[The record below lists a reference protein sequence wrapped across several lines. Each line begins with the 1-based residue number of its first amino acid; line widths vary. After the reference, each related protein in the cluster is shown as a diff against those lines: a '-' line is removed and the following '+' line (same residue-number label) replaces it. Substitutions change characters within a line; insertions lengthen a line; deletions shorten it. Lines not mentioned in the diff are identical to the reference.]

1 MSRRSRERQ
10 LAKLAARR
18 AAERRRRA
26 RRRQL
31 AAAGVLGAVAL
42 LAGAVLLAG
51 ALGGNPGPRAT
62 GAPSPSASPGARI
75 GTVTPEPAPRRVACG
90 AEAPPLAGEPKTR
103 FAGPPPQVIDPARRY
118 TAIIETSCGDIVVRL
133 LADRAPETVNS
144 FVFLA
149 REGFFDGTYVHR
161 LDASIDVI
169 QAGDPTGT
177 GSGGPGYAIPDEL
190 TGQEEYGPGT
200 VAMANSGPNTG
211 GSQFFI
217 VAGPDGHRLD
227 DNSAYTI
234 FGRVVR
240 GMDVAERIL
249 ALPVR
254 DPEAARAGDLSA
266 QRPRLAIY
274 IERVLIRER

>member
-1 MSRRSRERQ
+1 EPR
-10 LAKLAARR
+10 
-18 AAERRRRA
+18 
-26 RRRQL
+26 
-31 AAAGVLGAVAL
+31 
-42 LAGAVLLAG
+42 
-51 ALGGNPGPRAT
+51 PRAT
-62 GAPSPSASPGARI
+62 GSPSPSASPGART
-75 GTVTPEPAPRRVACG
+75 GSVTPEPAPRRVACG
-90 AEAPPLAGEPKTR
+90 AEAPPLAGEPKPQ
-103 FAGPPPQVIDPARRY
+103 FAGPPPEVIDPGRRY
-118 TAIIETSCGDIVVRL
+118 TAIIETSCGEIVVEL

-149 REGFFDGTYVHR
+149 RQGFFDGTYVHR

-190 TGQEEYGPGT
+190 TGREEYGPGT

-217 VAGPDGHRLD
+217 IAGPDGHRLD
-227 DNSAYTI
+227 DNPAYTI

-240 GMDVAERIL
+240 GMEVAERIL

-266 QRPRLAIY
+266 QQPKLAVY
-274 IERVLIRER
+274 IERVLVRQR

>member
-31 AAAGVLGAVAL
+31 VAGVALGVLALAAGIAF
-42 LAGAVLLAG
+42 LAGG
-51 ALGGNPGPRAT
+51 SGGGRPRAT
-62 GAPSPSASPGARI
+62 GTPSPSASAGART
-75 GTVTPEPAPRRVACG
+75 GSVTPEPAPRRVACG
-90 AEAPPLAGEPKTR
+90 AEAPSSAGEPKPQY
-103 FAGPPPQVIDPARRY
+103 AGPPPEVIDPARRY
-118 TAIIETSCGDIVVRL
+118 TAIIETSCGEIVVRL
-133 LADRAPETVNS
+133 LADRAPQTVNS

-161 LDASIDVI
+161 LDPSIDVI

-177 GSGGPGYAIPDEL
+177 GNGGPGYTIPDEL
-190 TGQEEYGPGT
+190 TGGEEYGPGT
-200 VAMANSGPNTG
+200 VAMANRGPDTA

-217 VAGPDGHRLD
+217 VAGPGGHRLD
-227 DNSAYTI
+227 EAPAYTI

-240 GMDVAERIL
+240 GMDVAARIL
-249 ALPVR
+249 ALPVQ

-266 QRPRLAIY
+266 QRPKLAVY
-274 IERVLIRER
+274 LERVLVRER

>member
-1 MSRRSRERQ
+1 
-10 LAKLAARR
+10 
-18 AAERRRRA
+18 
-26 RRRQL
+26 
-31 AAAGVLGAVAL
+31 
-42 LAGAVLLAG
+42 
-51 ALGGNPGPRAT
+51 
-62 GAPSPSASPGARI
+62 
-75 GTVTPEPAPRRVACG
+75 
-90 AEAPPLAGEPKTR
+90 
-103 FAGPPPQVIDPARRY
+103 VIDPERRY
-118 TAIIETSCGDIVVRL
+118 TAIIETSCGEIVVEL

-149 REGFFDGTYVHR
+149 RDGFFDGTYVHR

-177 GSGGPGYAIPDEL
+177 GSGGPGYTIPDEL
-190 TGQEEYGPGT
+190 TGQERYGPGT

-227 DNSAYTI
+227 DNPAYTI

-240 GMDVAERIL
+240 GMEVAERIL

-266 QRPRLAIY
+266 QRPRVAVYL
-274 IERVLIRER
+274 ERILIRER